1 MTQIRVTVRRWQTR
15 GPWWQGR
22 RRVAGLELDID
33 GHGTTQTYGSRDL
46 DVAIDGHGTT
56 QTYGSRDLDVAR
68 AMVLEYLATA
78 GTPTSADAVIEW
90 VETGT

>member
-1 MTQIRVTVRRWQTR
+1 MTQIRVTVRRCRPADR
-15 GPWWQGR
+15 GGR
-22 RRVAGLELDID
+22 AAAGWLVSSSTSTAR
-33 GHGTTQTYGSRDL
+33 H
-46 DVAIDGHGTT
+46 H

>member
-1 MTQIRVTVRRWQTR
+1 MADPRTV
-15 GPWWQGR
+15 
-22 RRVAGLELDID
+22 VAGPPP
-33 GHGTTQTYGSRDL
+33 GGWSRARHRRARQTTQTYG
-46 DVAIDGHGTT
+46 
-56 QTYGSRDLDVAR
+56 YGRDLDVAR

>member
-1 MTQIRVTVRRWQTR
+1 M
-15 GPWWQGR
+15 
-22 RRVAGLELDID
+22 AGLELD
-33 GHGTTQTYGSRDL
+33 
-46 DVAIDGHGTT
+46 IDGHGTT

>member
-1 MTQIRVTVRRWQTR
+1 MLRSMTQIRVTVRRWQTR

-46 DVAIDGHGTT
+46 DVA
-56 QTYGSRDLDVAR
+56 R

>member
-15 GPWWQGR
+15 DRGGR
-22 RRVAGLELDID
+22 AAAGGWSRARHRR
-33 GHGTTQTYGSRDL
+33 
-46 DVAIDGHGTT
+46 HGTT

-78 GTPTSADAVIEW
+78 AHPHQPMP
-90 VETGT
+90 